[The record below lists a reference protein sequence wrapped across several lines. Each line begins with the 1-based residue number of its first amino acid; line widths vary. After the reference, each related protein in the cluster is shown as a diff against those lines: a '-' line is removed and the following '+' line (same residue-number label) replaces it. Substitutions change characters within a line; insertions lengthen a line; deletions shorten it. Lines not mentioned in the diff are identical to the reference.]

1 MANPDD
7 LIKKPKRKKPAKR
20 KIKQPSEPI
29 STAKGRRSM
38 PGTSVNSS
46 KIRKSRTQNATEN
59 FKLNKQHQAE
69 LT

>member
-1 MANPDD
+1 MSNPND

-46 KIRKSRTQNATEN
+46 KLEN
-59 FKLNKQHQAE
+59 QELKTLQKTLN
-69 LT
+69 